1 MSTASFTNKVID
13 DMYDRM
19 GLMNTPIIN
28 NYLKFD
34 ETFELALALVY
45 MTLSKEKIIK
55 KEIKNPDALG
65 RLERRV
71 PKREIDNLFIGKY
84 ANMIKYTEVDDST
97 WILDA
102 IRDSII
108 HHKADIDEARKLVLV
123 NNDYENRKLIAE
135 IPFDWF
141 KDYIKTDIVNKKV
154 TNRYNFRNF
163 YASDYISSKR
173 PINTRNISS
182 RLILYNVHIEDENI
196 PLKETDEFIKSL
208 MEKYS
213 KVEIDNSASNKYYA
227 SFVNA
232 VSELYKELNNKF
244 PNATNIRISIIKKR
258 DKINKKINSKLA
270 NNYKDPDKLFED
282 LNSLV
287 FKNKDLLDTISSIYS
302 FVASSDKNN
311 ISNDEIIKLLEM
323 INGKSGSYSIKDY
336 YKETKD
342 IYMMFLQMYGLI
354 TIVLNEENL
363 KNSDYLNILDSHLK
377 SYTKGALDE
386 FQIARRNNIK
396 QMLNAEISYKKHLKN
411 YNNVGD
417 SNEIIKN
424 SFEKAQEKYYTALS
438 ENAKF
443 NYWPDFI
450 VTSRE
455 SKSEVNTVRD
465 ILFTILR
472 HKYDEFTAAET
483 KDEIIIKKK
492 EVLAALDKL
501 SAYEKKNILTVTK
514 PSDTL
519 VFLRNCL
526 AHNNRIHCSD
536 VAPLFIMIQK
546 LTLTDFND
554 NGELTGI
561 GFCKYTDIIDLISA
575 VKDYTEEKGKTLIK
589 K

>member
-19 GLMNTPIIN
+19 DLISTPTIN

-45 MTLSKEKIIK
+45 MTLSKEQIIK

-65 RLERRV
+65 RLQRRV
-71 PKREIDNLFIGKY
+71 PKSEIDNLFTGKY
-84 ANMIKYTEVDDST
+84 ASMIKYTEVDDST

-108 HHKADIDEARKLVLV
+108 HHKADIDEERKLVLV
-123 NNDYENRKLIAE
+123 NNDYENRNLIAE

-141 KDYIKTDIVNKKV
+141 KDYIKTDIVKKRV

-163 YASDYISSKR
+163 YACDYISGKR

-182 RLILYNVHIEDENI
+182 RLILYNVHIEGENI

-213 KVEIDNSASNKYYA
+213 KIEVDNSASNKYYA
-227 SFVNA
+227 SFIYA

-244 PNATNIRISIIKKR
+244 PNASNIRINIIKKR
-258 DKINKKINSKLA
+258 DKINKKINSRLA
-270 NNYKDPDKLFED
+270 NSYNDPKELFDD

-287 FKNKDLLDTISSIYS
+287 FKNKDILDTISSIYS
-302 FVASSDKNN
+302 FIISSDENN
-311 ISNDEIIKLLEM
+311 NSSEEINGLLEM
-323 INGKSGSYSIKDY
+323 INGRKDSYSAKDY

-363 KNSDYLNILDSHLK
+363 NNSDYLSIVDEHLK
-377 SYTKGALDE
+377 SYTKGALDD
-386 FQIARRNNIK
+386 FQTTRRNNVK
-396 QMLNAEISYKKHLKN
+396 QMLNSEISYRKHLNN

-417 SNEIIKN
+417 GNEIVKN
-424 SFEKAQEKYYTALS
+424 SFEKAQEKYYAALS

-443 NYWPDFI
+443 NYWPDFM
-450 VTSRE
+450 VVSKESR
-455 SKSEVNTVRD
+455 SNVNTVRD
-465 ILFTILR
+465 ILFSIV
-472 HKYDEFTAAET
+472 KYKYNEFIAATT
-483 KDEIIIKKK
+483 KDELIVKKK

-501 SAYEKKNILTVTK
+501 SNYEKKNILIVAK
-514 PSDTL
+514 PIDTL
-519 VFLRNCL
+519 TFLRNCL
-526 AHNNRIHCSD
+526 AHNDRIHCSN
-536 VAPLFIMIQK
+536 VTPFFIKK

-561 GFCKYTDIIDLISA
+561 GFCKYTDIIELISA
-575 VKDYTEEKGKTLIK
+575 VKDYTEEKSKILIK